1 MGGVED
7 ERTAPSDGKGE
18 RIVMILEWKEE
29 DVILYCTSIV
39 LYIGRCM
46 IFD

>member
-7 ERTAPSDGKGE
+7 EGTARSDGEGE

-29 DVILYCTSIV
+29 GVILYCTS